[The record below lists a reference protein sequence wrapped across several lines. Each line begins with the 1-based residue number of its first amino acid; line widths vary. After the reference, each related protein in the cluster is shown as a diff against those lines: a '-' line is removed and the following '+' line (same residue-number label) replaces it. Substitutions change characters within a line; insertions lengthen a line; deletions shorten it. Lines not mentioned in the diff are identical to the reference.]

1 MNMKRLIVLTLVILL
16 SALCFGGVCRA
27 YAEETLPPEQVT
39 EGEENTPQNPDN
51 EAEEGND
58 IQKLVDSFVAYLKD
72 KYGEDYEL
80 YYNRIIEEWGSV
92 EAYLLS
98 LGENLPEDYKNG
110 WEKFV
115 AWLGEYASVWA
126 PALAV
131 VLVIV
136 AALFGKKLV
145 HRIAE
150 LFKKLFQGSNQQS
163 SALIAVIR
171 AQKALMGTNEKFSEN
186 VKELEEAEKRLEQ

>member
-1 MNMKRLIVLTLVILL
+1 MKRLIVLTLVILL

-27 YAEETLPPEQVT
+27 YAEETLPPEQVA

-98 LGENLPEDYKNG
+98 LGENLPAEYKNG

-131 VLVIV
+131 VLVII

-163 SALIAVIR
+163 AALIAVIR

-186 VKELEEAEKRLEQ
+186 VKDLEEAEKRLEQ

>member
-1 MNMKRLIVLTLVILL
+1 MKRLIVLTLVILL
-16 SALCFGGVCRA
+16 SALCFGGVCGT

-115 AWLGEYASVWA
+115 GWLGEYASVWA

>member
-1 MNMKRLIVLTLVILL
+1 M
-16 SALCFGGVCRA
+16 GGVA
-27 YAEETLPPEQVT
+27 TPGAPGGGPPATAPQAPYPPPPGAT
-39 EGEENTPQNPDN
+39 RPQENQHATHT
-51 EAEEGND
+51 
-58 IQKLVDSFVAYLKD
+58 VVARL
-72 KYGEDYEL
+72 
-80 YYNRIIEEWGSV
+80 
-92 EAYLLS
+92 A
-98 LGENLPEDYKNG
+98 
-110 WEKFV
+110 
-115 AWLGEYASVWA
+115 EYATAWP

-131 VLVIV
+131 MLVIV

-171 AQKALMGTNEKFSEN
+171 AQRALMGTNEKFSEN

>member
-1 MNMKRLIVLTLVILL
+1 MKRLIVLTLVILL
-16 SALCFGGVCRA
+16 SALCFGGVCGT

-98 LGENLPEDYKNG
+98 LGENLPEEYKNG

-131 VLVIV
+131 MLVIV

-171 AQKALMGTNEKFSEN
+171 AQRALMGTNEKFSEN

>member
-1 MNMKRLIVLTLVILL
+1 MKRLIVLTLVILL
-16 SALCFGGVCRA
+16 SALCFGGVCGA

-98 LGENLPEDYKNG
+98 LGENLPEEYKNG

-131 VLVIV
+131 VLVII

>member
-1 MNMKRLIVLTLVILL
+1 MKRLIVLTLVILL

-27 YAEETLPPEQVT
+27 YAEETLPPEQVA

-98 LGENLPEDYKNG
+98 LGENLPAEYKNG

-131 VLVIV
+131 VLVII

-163 SALIAVIR
+163 AALIAVIR

>member
-1 MNMKRLIVLTLVILL
+1 MKRLIVLTLVILL
-16 SALCFGGVCRA
+16 SALCFGGVCGT

-98 LGENLPEDYKNG
+98 LGENLPEEYKNG

-131 VLVIV
+131 VLVII

-163 SALIAVIR
+163 VALIAVIR
-171 AQKALMGTNEKFSEN
+171 AQKSLMGTNEKFSEN

>member
-1 MNMKRLIVLTLVILL
+1 MKRLIVLTLVILL
-16 SALCFGGVCRA
+16 SALCFGGVCGT

-51 EAEEGND
+51 EAEEGNG

-98 LGENLPEDYKNG
+98 LGENLPEDYQNG

-115 AWLGEYASVWA
+115 GWLGEYASVWA

-163 SALIAVIR
+163 AALIAVIH

>member
-1 MNMKRLIVLTLVILL
+1 MKRLIVLTLVILL
-16 SALCFGGVCRA
+16 SALCFGGVCGA
-27 YAEETLPPEQVT
+27 YAEEILPPEQVT
-39 EGEENTPQNPDN
+39 EGEKNTPQNPDN

-98 LGENLPEDYKNG
+98 LGENLPEEYKNG

-131 VLVIV
+131 VLVII

>member
-1 MNMKRLIVLTLVILL
+1 MKRLIVLTLVILL
-16 SALCFGGVCRA
+16 SALCFAGVCGA
-27 YAEETLPPEQVT
+27 YAEETLPPEQVV
-39 EGEENTPQNPDN
+39 EGEENVPQNPDN

-98 LGENLPEDYKNG
+98 LGENLPEEYKNG

-115 AWLGEYASVWA
+115 GWLGEYASVWA

-131 VLVIV
+131 VLVII

>member
-1 MNMKRLIVLTLVILL
+1 M
-16 SALCFGGVCRA
+16 
-27 YAEETLPPEQVT
+27 
-39 EGEENTPQNPDN
+39 
-51 EAEEGND
+51 
-58 IQKLVDSFVAYLKD
+58 
-72 KYGEDYEL
+72 
-80 YYNRIIEEWGSV
+80 

-98 LGENLPEDYKNG
+98 LGENLPEEYKNG

-115 AWLGEYASVWA
+115 AWLGEDASVWA

-163 SALIAVIR
+163 VALIAVIR

>member
-1 MNMKRLIVLTLVILL
+1 MKRLIVLTLVILL
-16 SALCFGGVCRA
+16 SALCFGGVCGA

-39 EGEENTPQNPDN
+39 EGEENTPQ
-51 EAEEGND
+51 
-58 IQKLVDSFVAYLKD
+58 IK
-72 KYGEDYEL
+72 
-80 YYNRIIEEWGSV
+80 EWGSV

-98 LGENLPEDYKNG
+98 LGENLPEEYKNG

-136 AALFGKKLV
+136 AAVFGKKLV